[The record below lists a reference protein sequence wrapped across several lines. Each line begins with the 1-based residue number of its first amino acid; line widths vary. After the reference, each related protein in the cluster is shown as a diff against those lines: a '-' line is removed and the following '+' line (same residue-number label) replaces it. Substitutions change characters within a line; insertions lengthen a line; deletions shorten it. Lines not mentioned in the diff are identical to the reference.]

1 MATKEKTGDKLL
13 SYPRGDGVRLS
24 RRAFLRRLETAVG
37 FLLGGV
43 LAGAE
48 IFGRYTPFGV
58 AAVAAAGSG
67 LTGFS
72 TLAGAC
78 LGYLC
83 LEGLTDGMRYAA
95 AAILT
100 YSVAFAFYDIRI
112 YQKGWFMPAIAALL
126 SGATGIV
133 CRAGEG
139 WYGEDLVFF
148 VTEVLLTG
156 GAAWC
161 YAVLFDQWPQTLEG
175 LDRLSPQQGAG
186 VLMLAGTILMSLGR
200 VEILET
206 FSMGRLLAGVC
217 ILLAARRGVGE
228 GVLVGAC
235 SGVALD
241 LAAGEEPVCSMIY
254 TLAGLAC
261 GLCWPRGKAVAGGV
275 YLLAV
280 TVGALWTWDGGLR
293 LGLPVEAFLGAVLF
307 LLIPLGRE
315 KPREGRNNPQ
325 VLISGELER
334 TRQTVARRMEEMA
347 GAFHDLSDSVRE
359 TLHPQDVNPQD
370 PSEIFSRTADRVCL
384 KCVLRGNCWQK
395 DYEDT
400 RGACNDATR
409 PMLDRGR
416 ALATDFAGHFSNRCV
431 RFPEF
436 LGEVNRQLT
445 AYLRRRQALRRTWE
459 TRQALCSQYER
470 LDQFMARAATQLSA
484 ELTPDLPRQDRM
496 NAFLGSMNLGPGLVY
511 YDPAGRLRAETP
523 FSDELRAKAVRRQ
536 LGEILGT
543 PLREGEVRGNRM
555 VFLQD
560 APFRASAAIAG
571 AARTGEGVSGDTGNW
586 FRREDGVLFL
596 LLCDGMGS
604 GYGAKEESSPGVRL
618 LENFLRAGM
627 DPEEAV
633 ETVSS
638 TLALRGDTG
647 ASTTIDLLSVDLYT
661 GRCRMLKQGAAPT
674 YIRRGS
680 KIRVAG
686 GTSLPA
692 GLVTGEAARPDSH
705 TLRGEAGDWI
715 LLLTDGILCGRED
728 GWLQELLLGYRGTE
742 PGELAGKVL
751 AAAQDL
757 WEGEDDATVIALRL
771 DTVSAE

>member
-1 MATKEKTGDKLL
+1 MATKEKTVGKLL
-13 SYPRGDGVRLS
+13 AFPRGDSVNLS
-24 RRAFLRRLETAVG
+24 RRAFLRAAETAVG
-37 FLLGGV
+37 FLLGAV
-43 LAGAE
+43 LSGAE
-48 IFGRYTPFGV
+48 LFGLYAPFGV

-100 YSVAFAFYDIRI
+100 YSVAFAFYDTRI
-112 YQKGWFMPAIAALL
+112 YRRVWFMPAIASLL
-126 SGATGIV
+126 SAATGIV

-148 VTEVLLTG
+148 VTEVLFT
-156 GAAWC
+156 GAAAGC
-161 YAVLFDQWPQTLEG
+161 YTVIFAQWPQTLEG
-175 LDRLSPQQGAG
+175 LANLTPRQGAG
-186 VLMLAGTILMSLGR
+186 VLMLAGTILMALGR
-200 VEILET
+200 VEVLGT

-241 LAAGEEPVCSMIY
+241 LAVGDEPFCSMIF

-261 GLCWPRGKAVAGGV
+261 GLCWPRRKAVAGAV
-275 YLLAV
+275 YVLAV
-280 TVGALWTWDGGLR
+280 TVGALWTWDGGVR
-293 LGLPVEAFLGAVLF
+293 MGLPVEAILGTILF
-307 LLIPLGRE
+307 LFLPLGRHTGE
-315 KPREGRNNPQ
+315 EGRTA
-325 VLISGELER
+325 VLPLASGEVEA
-334 TRQTVARRMEEMA
+334 TRQAVTRRMEEMA
-347 GAFHDLSDSVRE
+347 GAFHSLSDSVKE
-359 TLHPQDVNPQD
+359 TLRPEDANTQNPA
-370 PSEIFSRTADRVCL
+370 EIFTRVADKVCL

-395 DYEDT
+395 DYEAT
-400 RGACNDATR
+400 RGACNDATP

-416 ALATDFAGHFSNRCV
+416 ALATDFVGHFSNRCV
-431 RFPEF
+431 HFPEF

-470 LDQFMARAATQLSA
+470 LDQFMARAATQLSV

-496 NAFLGSMNLGPGLVY
+496 NAFLRSMNLGPGLVY
-511 YDPAGRLRAETP
+511 YDQAGRLRAETP
-523 FSDELRAKAVRRQ
+523 FSDELRTRPARRQ
-536 LGEILGT
+536 LGEVLGAV
-543 PLREGEVRGNRM
+543 LREGEVERDRL
-555 VFLQD
+555 VFVQ
-560 APFRASAAIAG
+560 AEPYRATAAIAG
-571 AARTGEGVSGDTGNW
+571 APRQGEAVSGDTGNW
-586 FRREDGVLFL
+586 FRREDGILFL

-604 GYGAKEESSPGVRL
+604 GYGAKEESAQAVKL
-618 LENFLRAGM
+618 LESFLRAGM
-627 DPEEAV
+627 DPDQAV

-647 ASTTIDLLSVDLYT
+647 ASTTIDLLTVDLFT

-674 YIRRGS
+674 YIRRGG
-680 KIRVAG
+680 KIRCAG

-705 TLRGEAGDWI
+705 SLRGEPEDWI
-715 LLLTDGILCGRED
+715 LLVTDGILCGRED
-728 GWLQELLLGYRGTE
+728 GWLRELLLGYRGSD

-751 AAAQDL
+751 AAAQDIQ
-757 WEGEDDATVIALRL
+757 EGEDDATVIAVRL
-771 DTVSAE
+771 EKSEG

>member
-1 MATKEKTGDKLL
+1 MATKEKTGEKLL
-13 SYPRGDGVRLS
+13 AFPRGDSVRLS
-24 RRAFLRRLETAVG
+24 RRAFLRGAETAVG

-48 IFGRYTPFGV
+48 LFGLYAPFGV

-100 YSVAFAFYDIRI
+100 YSVAFAFYDTRI
-112 YQKGWFMPAIAALL
+112 YRRGWFMPLIAACL
-126 SGATGIV
+126 SAATGFV
-133 CRAGEG
+133 CRAGEW

-148 VTEVLLTG
+148 VTEVLFT
-156 GAAWC
+156 GAAAYC
-161 YAVLFDQWPQTLEG
+161 YGILFDQWPQTLEG
-175 LDRLSPQQGAG
+175 LADLSPRQGAG
-186 VLMLAGTILMSLGR
+186 VLMLGGTVLMALGR
-200 VEILET
+200 VEILGT

-241 LAAGEEPVCSMIY
+241 LAAGDDPVCSMIF

-261 GLCWPRGKAVAGGV
+261 GLCWQRRKVFAGGV
-275 YLLAV
+275 YGLSV
-280 TVGALWTWDGGLR
+280 IVGGLWTWEGGLR
-293 LGLPVEAFLGAVLF
+293 MGLPMEALLGAILF
-307 LLIPLGRE
+307 LFLPLGRQRGE
-315 KPREGRNNPQ
+315 RGAAALLPMA
-325 VLISGELER
+325 SGEVER
-334 TRQTVARRMEEMA
+334 TRQAVTRRMEEMA
-347 GAFHDLSDSVRE
+347 GAFHSLSDSLRE
-359 TLHPQDVNPQD
+359 TLGPQDTNHQNPA
-370 PSEIFSRTADRVCL
+370 EIFNRAADRVCL

-395 DYEDT
+395 DYEST
-400 RGACNDATR
+400 RGACNDATG

-416 ALATDFAGHFSNRCV
+416 ALATDFPGHFSNRCV
-431 RFPEF
+431 HFPEF

-459 TRQALCSQYER
+459 TRQALCSQYEG
-470 LDQFMARAATQLSA
+470 LDRFMARAVAQLSV

-523 FSDELRAKAVRRQ
+523 FSEELRTRPVRRQ

-571 AARTGEGVSGDTGNW
+571 AARTGEGVSRDTGNW

-604 GYGAKEESSPGVRL
+604 GYG
-618 LENFLRAGM
+618 
-627 DPEEAV
+627 
-633 ETVSS
+633 
-638 TLALRGDTG
+638 
-647 ASTTIDLLSVDLYT
+647 
-661 GRCRMLKQGAAPT
+661 
-674 YIRRGS
+674 
-680 KIRVAG
+680 
-686 GTSLPA
+686 
-692 GLVTGEAARPDSH
+692 
-705 TLRGEAGDWI
+705 
-715 LLLTDGILCGRED
+715 
-728 GWLQELLLGYRGTE
+728 
-742 PGELAGKVL
+742 
-751 AAAQDL
+751 
-757 WEGEDDATVIALRL
+757 
-771 DTVSAE
+771 

>member
-1 MATKEKTGDKLL
+1 MATKEKTGDKQLF
-13 SYPRGDGVRLS
+13 YPRGDSVRLS
-24 RRAFLRRLETAVG
+24 RRAFLRTAETAVG
-37 FLLGGV
+37 FLLGGI

-48 IFGRYTPFGV
+48 LFGLYTPFGV
-58 AAVAAAGSG
+58 AAVAASGSG
-67 LTGFS
+67 FTGFS

-100 YSVAFAFYDIRI
+100 YSVAFAFYDTRI
-112 YQKGWFMPAIAALL
+112 YRQGWFMPTIAALL
-126 SGATGIV
+126 SAATGIV

-148 VTEVLLTG
+148 VTEVVLTG

-161 YAVLFDQWPQTLEG
+161 YAILFDQWPQTLEG
-175 LDRLSPQQGAG
+175 LNHLTPKQGAG
-186 VLMLAGTILMSLGR
+186 VLMLSGTILMALGR
-200 VEILET
+200 VEILES

-235 SGVALD
+235 GGVALD
-241 LAAGEEPVCSMIY
+241 LAAGDDPVCSMIY

-261 GLCWPRGKAVAGGV
+261 GLCWARRKAVAGGV
-275 YLLAV
+275 YVLAV
-280 TVGALWTWDGGLR
+280 VVGALWTWDGGLR
-293 LGLPVEAFLGAVLF
+293 LGLPVEALLGALLF
-307 LLIPLGRE
+307 LFLPWGRE
-315 KPREGRNNPQ
+315 KPQERGKG
-325 VLISGELER
+325 VLALTSGELEPL
-334 TRQTVARRMEEMA
+334 RQTVSRRMEEMA
-347 GAFHDLSDSVRE
+347 GAFHSLSDSVKE
-359 TLHPQDVNPQD
+359 TLSPQAVNPQD
-370 PSEIFSRTADRVCL
+370 PSEIFTRTADRVCL

-416 ALATDFAGHFSNRCV
+416 ALATDFAGHFSSRCI

-484 ELTPDLPRQDRM
+484 ELTPDLPRQDKL
-496 NAFLGSMNLGPGLVY
+496 NAFLRSMNLGPGLVY
-511 YDPAGRLRAETP
+511 YDQVGRLRAETP
-523 FSDELRAKAVRRQ
+523 YAEELGTKPVRRQ

-543 PLREGEVRGNRM
+543 PLREGEVQNGRM
-555 VFLQD
+555 VFLQ
-560 APFRASAAIAG
+560 AETFRASAAIAG

-586 FRREDGVLFL
+586 FRREDGLLFL

-604 GYGAKEESSPGVRL
+604 GYGAKEESAQGVRL
-618 LENFLRAGM
+618 LESFLRAGM
-627 DPEEAV
+627 DPDQAV

-674 YIRRGS
+674 YIRRGD

-692 GLVTGEAARPDSH
+692 GLVTGAAARPDSH
-705 TLRGEAGDWI
+705 SLRGEAGDWI
-715 LLLTDGILCGRED
+715 ILLTDGILCGRED
-728 GWLQELLLGYRGTE
+728 GWLQELLLGYRGVE

-751 AAAQDL
+751 GASQDL

-771 DTVSAE
+771 EENLL

>member
-1 MATKEKTGDKLL
+1 MATKEKTGGKLL
-13 SYPRGDGVRLS
+13 SDPRGDSVRLS

-48 IFGRYTPFGV
+48 IFGLYTPFGV
-58 AAVAAAGSG
+58 AAVAASGSG

-72 TLAGAC
+72 ALAGAC

-100 YSVAFAFYDIRI
+100 YSVAFAFYDTRI
-112 YQKGWFMPAIAALL
+112 YQKSWFMPAIAALL
-126 SGATGIV
+126 SAATGIV

-161 YAVLFDQWPQTLEG
+161 YAILFDQWPQTLEG
-175 LDRLSPQQGAG
+175 LDHLSPKQGAG
-186 VLMLAGTILMSLGR
+186 VLMLAGTILMALGR
-200 VEILET
+200 VEILGT

-241 LAAGEEPVCSMIY
+241 LAVGDDPVCSMIY

-261 GLCWPRGKAVAGGV
+261 GLCWPRRKAAAGGV
-275 YLLAV
+275 YILAV
-280 TVGALWTWDGGLR
+280 TVGALWTWSGGLG
-293 LGLPVEAFLGAVLF
+293 LGMPTEAVLGTILF
-307 LLIPLGRE
+307 LFLPWGRE
-315 KPREGRNNPQ
+315 KPRERGKSI
-325 VLISGELER
+325 VSLGAGEVDH
-334 TRQTVARRMEEMA
+334 TRQRVARRMEEMA
-347 GAFHDLSDSVRE
+347 GAIHALSDSVRE
-359 TLHPQDVNPQD
+359 TLRPQEVNPQD
-370 PSEIFSRTADRVCL
+370 PSEIFTRTADRVCL
-384 KCVLRGNCWQK
+384 NCVLRGNCWQK

-484 ELTPDLPRQDRM
+484 ELTPDLPRQERL
-496 NAFLGSMNLGPGLVY
+496 NAFLDRMNLGPGLVY
-511 YDPAGRLRAETP
+511 YDQGGRLRAETP
-523 FSDELRAKAVRRQ
+523 FSEELETKALRRQ

-543 PLREGEVRGNRM
+543 PLREGEIQGGRM
-555 VFLQD
+555 VFHQ
-560 APFRASAAIAG
+560 AEPFRASAAIAG
-571 AARTGEGVSGDTGNW
+571 EARAGEPVSGDTGNW

-604 GYGAKEESSPGVRL
+604 GYGAKEESAQGVRL

-627 DPEEAV
+627 DPDQAV

-674 YIRRGS
+674 YIRRGD

-692 GLVTGEAARPDSH
+692 GLVTGDAARPDSH
-705 TLRGEAGDWI
+705 SLRGEPGDWI
-715 LLLTDGILCGRED
+715 LLVTDGILCGRED

-771 DTVSAE
+771 EENRP

>member
-1 MATKEKTGDKLL
+1 MATKEKTGDKLRFD
-13 SYPRGDGVRLS
+13 PRGDSVRLS
-24 RRAFLRRLETAVG
+24 RRAFLRMAETTVG

-48 IFGRYTPFGV
+48 LFGLYTPFGV
-58 AAVAAAGSG
+58 AAVAASGSG
-67 LTGFS
+67 VTGFS

-83 LEGLTDGMRYAA
+83 LEGLTNGMRYAA

-100 YSVAFAFYDIRI
+100 YSVAFAFYDTRI
-112 YQKGWFMPAIAALL
+112 YRKGWFMPAIAALL
-126 SGATGIV
+126 SAATGIV

-161 YAVLFDQWPQTLEG
+161 YAILFDQWPQTLDG
-175 LDRLSPQQGAG
+175 LNHLSPQQGAG
-186 VLMLAGTILMSLGR
+186 VLMLAGTVLMALGR

-241 LAAGEEPVCSMIY
+241 LAAGDDPVCSMIY

-261 GLCWPRGKAVAGGV
+261 GLCWPRRKILAGGV

-293 LGLPVEAFLGAVLF
+293 VGLPVEALLGGLLF
-307 LLIPLGRE
+307 LFLPWGRE
-315 KPREGRNNPQ
+315 KLQERGRS
-325 VLISGELER
+325 VLALASGELDH
-334 TRQTVARRMEEMA
+334 TRQRVVLRMEEMA
-347 GAFHDLSDSVRE
+347 GAFHTLSDSVKE
-359 TLHPQDVNPQD
+359 TLSPQEVNPQD

-395 DYEDT
+395 EYEDT

-416 ALATDFAGHFSNRCV
+416 ALATDFAGHFSSRCV

-470 LDQFMARAATQLSA
+470 LDQFMARAATQLSV
-484 ELTPDLPRQDRM
+484 ELTPDLPRQDRL
-496 NAFLGSMNLGPGLVY
+496 NAFLGRMNLGPGLVY
-511 YDPAGRLRAETP
+511 YDQGGRLRAETP
-523 FSDELRAKAVRRQ
+523 YAEELESKPVRRQ
-536 LGEILGT
+536 LGELLGT
-543 PLREGEVRGNRM
+543 PLQEGEVQGSRL
-555 VFLQD
+555 VFRQ
-560 APFRASAAIAG
+560 AEPFRASAAIAG

-604 GYGAKEESSPGVRL
+604 GYGAKEESAQGVRL

-647 ASTTIDLLSVDLYT
+647 ASTTMDLLSVDLYT

-674 YIRRGS
+674 YIRRGD

-705 TLRGEAGDWI
+705 ALRGEAGDWI
-715 LLLTDGILCGRED
+715 LLLTDGVLCGRED

-751 AAAQDL
+751 AASQDL

-771 DTVSAE
+771 EENRP